1 MYANLRAIAAAVQFY
16 FYPSNMA
23 INIKIETSL
32 KHLIHTFVYI
42 LIFNFAQRK
51 GKMKRK
57 GIKQRSTQKESNM
70 ANVTRSTPLYMKY

>member
-1 MYANLRAIAAAVQFY
+1 M
-16 FYPSNMA
+16 
-23 INIKIETSL
+23 
-32 KHLIHTFVYI
+32 FVYI

-70 ANVTRSTPLYMKY
+70 ANVTRSTALYMKY